1 MSMTEEQIKE
11 DVHLIVADVLVIKP
25 SEVSDESHLKDNL
38 GADSLD
44 MLDIAMDLE
53 DEFDIDINDEEAH
66 SLNTVG
72 DIINCVKEKLCS
84 TSQK

>member
-1 MSMTEEQIKE
+1 
-11 DVHLIVADVLVIKP
+11 
-25 SEVSDESHLKDNL
+25 
-38 GADSLD
+38 
-44 MLDIAMDLE
+44 MDLE